1 MKRSL
6 IALSVAA
13 AVLAP
18 AAEAAPKVYGKLN
31 LSVESFSDNLVDA
44 NSTSRI
50 VSNASRFGVKGED
63 ELTAELSA
71 VYQMEFEVKADSSD
85 NGITTTTVNACTVP
99 TSSTACTSTSVVKSA
114 SAKNFDLTA
123 RNRFVGLK
131 HATYGQVKI
140 GQFDSY
146 LKLAEGEADLFNDY
160 FGDMQK
166 VMVGQAR
173 LKNVVAYMSPVIEG
187 LAFNVQYQTKD
198 STGVDAPASATG
210 NPAGKKGGKSASLSY
225 TNEDLGL
232 YAALAADRG
241 IISKGVA
248 YGGTTTL
255 GGSELQRDNER
266 AVLTYKAGDVFLSG
280 VYTRSKLT
288 DEAVS
293 TITANSGATGVNI
306 GNKQEESGYSLGA
319 AYKIDD
325 NTVKVQY
332 GKGSAKENDAEVRTI
347 SAGYD
352 YNFTSKTKVFAF
364 YTKLDGKN
372 SVGADLIE
380 QRVVAAGIEHKF

>member
-31 LSVESFSDNLVDA
+31 LSVESFKDELKPTAD
-44 NSTSRI
+44 TSRV

-71 VYQMEFEVKADSSD
+71 IYQVEWEVKADSSD
-85 NGITTTTVNACTVP
+85 AP
-99 TSSTACTSTSVVKSA
+99 SSSASSAPSTAANKT
-114 SAKNFDLTA
+114 NFDLTA

-166 VMVGQAR
+166 VMVGQSR

-198 STGVDAPASATG
+198 AAGVDTPASASG

-225 TNEDLGL
+225 TNEELGL

-241 IISKGVA
+241 ITSKGVA

-266 AVLTYKAGDVFLSG
+266 AVLTYKAGDLFLSS
-280 VYTRSKLT
+280 VYTRSQLT
-288 DEAVS
+288 DESVG
-293 TITANSGATGVNI
+293 TITANAATTGIVI
-306 GNKQEESGYSLGA
+306 GNKQKEAGYSLGA

-325 NTVKVQY
+325 STLKVQY
-332 GKGSAKENDAEVRTI
+332 GKGEAKDNDAEVRTI

-364 YTKLDGKN
+364 YTKLDGKG
-372 SVGADLIE
+372 STGVSLAE
-380 QRVVAAGIEHKF
+380 QRVIAAGIEHKF

>member
-31 LSVESFSDNLVDA
+31 LSVESFKDSITPTND
-44 NSTSRI
+44 TSRI

-71 VYQMEFEVKADSSD
+71 IYQVEWEVKADSSD
-85 NGITTTTVNACTVP
+85 AP
-99 TSSTACTSTSVVKSA
+99 SSSA
-114 SAKNFDLTA
+114 SSAPATAANKTNFDLTA

-146 LKLAEGEADLFNDY
+146 LKLSEGEADLFNDY
-160 FGDMQK
+160 YGDMQK
-166 VMVGQAR
+166 VMVGQNR

-198 STGVDAPASATG
+198 AGGVDAPATT
-210 NPAGKKGGKSASLSY
+210 GKKGGKSASLSY
-225 TNEDLGL
+225 TNEELGL

-241 IISKGVA
+241 VASKGAA
-248 YGGTTTL
+248 YNGTGSTF
-255 GGSELQRDNER
+255 GGSDLQRDSER
-266 AVLTYKAGDVFLSG
+266 AVVTFKTGDLMLSG
-280 VYTRSKLT
+280 VYTRSQLT

-293 TITANSGATGVNI
+293 TITANTATTGVLI
-306 GNKQEESGYSLGA
+306 GNKQEEAGYSLGA

-325 NTVKVQY
+325 STLKVQY
-332 GKGSAKENDAEVRTI
+332 GKGEAKDNDAEVRTI

-372 SVGADLIE
+372 SVGADVAD

>member
-31 LSVESFSDNLVDA
+31 LSVESFKDSIKPVND
-44 NSTSRI
+44 TSRV

-71 VYQMEFEVKADSSD
+71 IYQIEWEVKADSSD
-85 NGITTTTVNACTVP
+85 AP
-99 TSSTACTSTSVVKSA
+99 SSSATAAPATAANKT
-114 SAKNFDLTA
+114 NFDLTA
-123 RNRFVGLK
+123 RNRFIGLK

-166 VMVGQAR
+166 VMVGQTR
-173 LKNVVAYMSPVIEG
+173 LKNVVAYMSPVLEG
-187 LAFNVQYQTKD
+187 LAVNVQYQTKD
-198 STGVDAPASATG
+198 AAGVDAPGTT
-210 NPAGKKGGKSASLSY
+210 GKKGGRSASLSY
-225 TNEDLGL
+225 TNEELGL

-248 YGGTTTL
+248 FGGTTTL

-266 AVLTYKAGDVFLSG
+266 AVLTYKAGDVFLSS
-280 VYTRSKLT
+280 VYTRSQLS
-288 DEAVS
+288 DEALS
-293 TITANSGATGVNI
+293 TITAIAAPTTGIVA
-306 GNKQEESGYSLGA
+306 GNKQEEAGYSLGA

-325 NTVKVQY
+325 STLKVQY
-332 GKGSAKENDAEVRTI
+332 GKGAAKDNDAEVRTI

-372 SVGADLIE
+372 SLGADLAE
-380 QRVVAAGIEHKF
+380 QRVIAAGIEHKF

>member
-31 LSVESFSDNLVDA
+31 LSVESFKDSITPA
-44 NSTSRI
+44 NDTSRV

-71 VYQMEFEVKADSSD
+71 VYQIEWEVKADSSD
-85 NGITTTTVNACTVP
+85 AGIGSTTCTALPCTVAP
-99 TSSTACTSTSVVKSA
+99 KGN
-114 SAKNFDLTA
+114 NFDLTA
-123 RNRFVGLK
+123 RNRFIGLK

-166 VMVGQAR
+166 VMVGQTR
-173 LKNVVAYMSPVIEG
+173 LKNVVAYMSPVLEG
-187 LAFNVQYQTKD
+187 FAVNVQYQTKD
-198 STGVDAPASATG
+198 AAGVDAPGA
-210 NPAGKKGGKSASLSY
+210 AGKKGGRSASLSY
-225 TNEDLGL
+225 INEELGV

-248 YGGTTTL
+248 FGGTTTL

-280 VYTRSKLT
+280 VYTRSQLS
-288 DEAVS
+288 DEALS
-293 TITANSGATGVNI
+293 TVVTGATATATGIVA
-306 GNKQEESGYSLGA
+306 GNKQEEAGYSLGA

-325 NTVKVQY
+325 STLKVQY
-332 GKGSAKENDAEVRTI
+332 GKGAAKDTDAEVRTI

-372 SVGADLIE
+372 SVGADLAE
-380 QRVVAAGIEHKF
+380 QRVIAAGIEHKF